1 MSKNRKERCPQ
12 CGFLEVIRWGKQAG
26 RQRFKCKNCNS
37 VFTLRRKDVS
47 KTNRFVWFKWWIMG
61 KQTLQQISELSGY
74 STRQLSRWFDAY
86 LDDHPTWKIK
96 CGDKVNLLIDGTWF
110 SNKICLVVYRD
121 NIVHKTVF
129 YRVSN
134 DELEKE
140 IEEDLRNIQS
150 LNIDINSVT
159 CDGSQSILKAV
170 KTVSP
175 DTKIQRCLVHIQRE
189 CMTWLTQHPKSEAGI
204 ELYDMVKLISIIKT
218 RNDMLMWKQ
227 MLSDWHSRYVSYINA
242 KTTNYESNKEWF
254 THKMLRKAYIH
265 LRRALPYMFTFID
278 NPDIPK
284 STNALESFFGH
295 LKDNISLHRGLSKKH
310 HQNYLKW
317 YLYFKNEDG
326 KKDR

>member
-1 MSKNRKERCPQ
+1 
-12 CGFLEVIRWGKQAG
+12 
-26 RQRFKCKNCNS
+26 
-37 VFTLRRKDVS
+37 
-47 KTNRFVWFKWWIMG
+47 
-61 KQTLQQISELSGY
+61 
-74 STRQLSRWFDAY
+74 
-86 LDDHPTWKIK
+86 
-96 CGDKVNLLIDGTWF
+96 
-110 SNKICLVVYRD
+110 
-121 NIVHKTVF
+121 
-129 YRVSN
+129 
-134 DELEKE
+134 
-140 IEEDLRNIQS
+140 
-150 LNIDINSVT
+150 
-159 CDGSQSILKAV
+159 
-170 KTVSP
+170 
-175 DTKIQRCLVHIQRE
+175 
-189 CMTWLTQHPKSEAGI
+189 MTWLTQHPKSEAGI